1 MSWKMNSTTRTYKS
15 TGLDFK
21 RKKPIELTFQRKIS
35 RTSEGIFHCFKSDIN
50 STTKGVVDTS

>member
-1 MSWKMNSTTRTYKS
+1 MNSTTRTYKS